1 MPKLTE
7 TEAATFLAEPGHLL
21 RVASV
26 DADGMPRNVPIWYIV
41 HDGRIVFTPRVHSVF
56 LANLLRDPRVGL
68 TIDEEALP
76 YRKVTVQG
84 TAELLYAPGA
94 DDEWRDLYRVI
105 AKRYVPEE
113 GAEAYVRNTI
123 DQPRALLGVSL
134 DRPSK
139 VLSWRMP
146 VAGENPTG
154 IWARRYFLEGTH
166 MAELADRANDA
177 PTASPPAA
185 PPTRSTIG
193 GDTA

>member
-1 MPKLTE
+1 MPKLTD

-21 RVASV
+21 RVATV
-26 DADGMPRNVPIWYIV
+26 DADGMPRNVPIWYIL
-41 HDGRIVFTPRVHSVF
+41 HDDRIVFTPRVHSVF

-84 TAELLYAPGA
+84 ISELLYAPGA
-94 DDEWRDLYRVI
+94 DDEWRDLYRSI
-105 AKRYVPEE
+105 AKRYVTEE
-113 GAEAYVRNTI
+113 GAESYVRNTI

-134 DRPSK
+134 HAASK

-154 IWARRYFLEGTH
+154 IWARRYFLDGTH
-166 MAELADRANDA
+166 MAELADRPAGSA
-177 PTASPPAA
+177 PTA
-185 PPTRSTIG
+185 
-193 GDTA
+193 D